1 MWFLFFFKL
10 DCQKW
15 IPPNLIKGMSLRRCW
30 LKVWI
35 VCQSRFLFCCI
46 SIFKKKALFKC
57 VCRSKSVGLYAQR
70 SCFVFMIFVKNFL
83 KFNFTSFIPSVNWTS
98 SDMWDENNTTV
109 EILKM
114 VYGKLKNENANTFN
128 ESTKSL

>member
-1 MWFLFFFKL
+1 MGK
-10 DCQKW
+10 
-15 IPPNLIKGMSLRRCW
+15 II
-30 LKVWI
+30 
-35 VCQSRFLFCCI
+35 QSRYYEIGNSRENGSRNKNKEVSAKITEMLNT
-46 SIFKKKALFKC
+46 LL
-57 VCRSKSVGLYAQR
+57 VESKLLDQEFTLTRHEIKV
-70 SCFVFMIFVKNFL
+70 VKNFL